1 MVSKWFRQQ
10 LQEFARKQREAEAA
24 RENNR
29 QKIYQEKLSWIS
41 APRIDKAINDD
52 FMKDLK
58 KYTEEIISPICRKL
72 VENHGIKK
80 LDGKPLYKTLFEKS
94 LAYKAYSNYELNIAN
109 TTDNEPPEYDG
120 LSAFVCSASTGIAG
134 SIYDRYLANG
144 EIRLIGDNSTDT
156 EL

>member
-29 QKIYQEKLSWIS
+29 QKIYQEEWSWIKTHRN
-41 APRIDKAINDD
+41 ATEINDD
-52 FMKDLK
+52 FRKDLK
-58 KYTEEIISPICRKL
+58 KYTEKIISPICRIL
-72 VENHGIKK
+72 VKNHGINK

-109 TTDNEPPEYDG
+109 KEDNEPPEYNG